1 MPQSRFAS
9 ARTRAG
15 RAGLYHATMRNLLT
29 NPRRLPL
36 IAPSILSAD
45 FARMGEE
52 CASVLSPVAAGEAVI
67 DEGAADLLHLD
78 VMDGHFVPNLTMGP
92 DMCRGLRRAFP
103 RAFLDV
109 HLMVTDPF
117 PHARAFAEAGASHI
131 TFHLEVVP
139 ADQLGDMA
147 ARVRELGV
155 SVGLAINPPTPVDA
169 ALDHLESFDL
179 LLVMSV
185 NPGFSGQAFI
195 PEVLE
200 KTQALADEVLP
211 TQRIQMDGG
220 IRPDNVQACLDSGC
234 DVVVAASAI
243 FGRAI
248 SDRSAVIRA
257 LRGKKTAG

>member
-1 MPQSRFAS
+1 M
-9 ARTRAG
+9 RA
-15 RAGLYHATMRNLLT
+15 MRNLFT

-45 FARMGEE
+45 FARMGED

-92 DMCRGLRRAFP
+92 DMCKGLRRAFP

-109 HLMVTDPF
+109 HLMVTDPL
-117 PHARAFAEAGASHI
+117 PHARAFAAAGANHI
-131 TFHLEVVP
+131 TFHVEVVP
-139 ADQLGDMA
+139 EGELDSVA
-147 ARVRELGV
+147 AQVRELGV
-155 SVGLAINPPTPVDA
+155 TVGLAINPPTGVDA
-169 ALDHLESFDL
+169 AVEHAESFDL

-195 PEVLE
+195 PGVLE
-200 KTQALADEVLP
+200 KTRALAEVVLP
-211 TQRIQMDGG
+211 TQRVQMDGG
-220 IRPDNVQACLDSGC
+220 IGPQNVQACLDAGC

-243 FGRAI
+243 FGKPA
-248 SDRSAVIRA
+248 SDRPDVIRA
-257 LRGKKTAG
+257 LRGRVTP